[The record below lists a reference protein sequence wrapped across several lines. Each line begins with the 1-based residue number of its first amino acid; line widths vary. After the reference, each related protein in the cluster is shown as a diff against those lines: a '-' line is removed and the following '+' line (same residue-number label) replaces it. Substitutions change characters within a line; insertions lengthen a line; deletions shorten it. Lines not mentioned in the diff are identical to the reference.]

1 MELTANAL
9 KKILLLY
16 IIIDVI
22 GKKFKQTLVSIHW
35 LVPSLL
41 VQVSEQF
48 NGISL
53 LTKYLNILKN
63 LQLQLQNLHLVMSKP
78 DSFLNYRIC
87 KINVDMQ
94 F

>member
-9 KKILLLY
+9 KKMLLLY

-22 GKKFKQTLVSIHW
+22 GKKFKRTLVSIHW